1 MLALVGDFEMTSKN
15 IIFYTGGRKRDV
27 MMVSNGSFWNTRE
40 LYLLQNMN
48 HFQMM

>member
-1 MLALVGDFEMTSKN
+1 MLALVEDFDMTSKSR
-15 IIFYTGGRKRDV
+15 IFSTGGRRRDV
-27 MMVSNGSFWNTRE
+27 MMVSNGNFWNTKE